1 MMGTIVSLQE
11 LASLRERFRSEGK
24 KLVFTNGVF
33 DLLHRGHVEYLNKA
47 KALGDVL
54 AVGVNS
60 DESVRHIKGSGRP
73 VVSQEDRAF
82 LVANLTAV
90 DYVCVF
96 DEETPLTVI
105 SALIPD
111 VLVKGADWGIER
123 VVGREIVEKAGG
135 KVVSI
140 ELTRGR
146 STSALIERIRTSI
159 RQGSR

>member
-11 LASLRERFRSEGK
+11 LASLRKQFRSEGK

-82 LVANLTAV
+82 LVANFTAV

-96 DEETPLTVI
+96 DEETPLAVI
-105 SALIPD
+105 TALVPD

-140 ELTRGR
+140 ELTPGR